1 MPKRNIAI
9 FQAVMAAALFGM
21 STPVS
26 KLLLD
31 QIPPVMMAALL
42 YLGAAIGMLVI
53 YVIRGAG
60 RYEVNEA
67 RITRHEA
74 KFVVAMIL
82 LDIAAPILL
91 MVGLRMSAASNVA
104 LLGNFEIVA
113 TAIIALVIFKENIG
127 PRLWLAIGL
136 ITLSSI
142 LLSVK
147 DLGNFS
153 FSTGAILVL
162 MASACWGLENNCTR
176 MLSIKD
182 PMQVVIIKGF
192 GSGLGSLI
200 IALAIKEFSFALP
213 YIIAALV
220 LGFFAYGL
228 GIYLYVLAQREL
240 GAARTSAYYAAAPFI
255 GVGLSVLMFRQDY
268 TVSFFIALAIMI
280 IGAYLAAVE
289 KHKHDHAHEL
299 LIHEHRHAHDEGH
312 HNHHHDTE
320 VTREHSHEHV
330 HEPLIHVHS
339 HTPDLHHQ
347 HNHTDVQ
354 HAHDHAEAKHTH
366 DEEAMHT
373 HDHKEANHSHDAQS
387 KE

>member
-1 MPKRNIAI
+1 MMSKRNTAV
-9 FQAVMAAALFGM
+9 FQAILAAALFGM

-31 QIPPVMMAALL
+31 KIPPVLMAALL
-42 YLGAAIGMLVI
+42 YLGAALGMLVI
-53 YVIRGAG
+53 YLIRGARKG
-60 RYEVNEA
+60 EVNEA
-67 RITRHEA
+67 RITRHES

-82 LDIAAPILL
+82 LDIAAPIFL

-113 TAIIALVIFKENIG
+113 TAVIAMLIFRENIG
-127 PRLWLAIGL
+127 PRLFMAIGL

-153 FSTGAILVL
+153 FSTGSVLVL
-162 MASACWGLENNCTR
+162 LASVCWGLENNCTR

-182 PMQVVIIKGF
+182 PMQIVIIKGF

-200 IALAIKEFSFALP
+200 IALSLKEFSYDFV
-213 YIIAALV
+213 YIIIALI

-255 GVGLSVLMFRQDY
+255 GVGLSILMFKQDY
-268 TVSFFIALAIMI
+268 TIFFVLALVIMV

-289 KHKHDHAHEL
+289 KHKHNHPHESTV
-299 LIHEHRHAHDEGH
+299 HEHRHAHNEGH
-312 HNHHHDTE
+312 HNHRHESE
-320 VTREHSHEHV
+320 VIKEHSHEHI
-330 HEPLIHVHS
+330 HEPLDHS
-339 HTPDLHHQ
+339 HAHTPDLHHQ
-347 HNHTDVQ
+347 H
-354 HAHDHAEAKHTH
+354 DHAPDQNRQHEHGESTHTH
-366 DEEAMHT
+366 EPDLNNE
-373 HDHKEANHSHDAQS
+373 HSRTV
-387 KE
+387 KRGENL